1 MRHSTA
7 VTFLLL
13 PQGPAFDSLRSPK
26 FISMLLRFINGAVW
40 RYLNRGIKMLI
51 LKAGLRSMSLI
62 SYHLRVIECLTQLL
76 KPAIVG
82 DNVEFIIRTPQN
94 SISLVCP
101 FPFLPSKPL
110 GVSAFF
116 ERERE
121 RDHFSASIFFRHERK
136 KTLFRKLFPDSFPD
150 KKNLLDP
157 VFGETCLLRN

>member
-1 MRHSTA
+1 MFDLAFLLLGNTARHSTA

-40 RYLNRGIKMLI
+40 RYVNRDSKMLI

-62 SYHLRVIECLTQLL
+62 SYHLRVIECLTQPL

-101 FPFLPSKPL
+101 LPFHPSKPL

-121 RDHFSASIFFRHERK
+121 TIFRHQYFSAMREK
-136 KTLFRKLFPDSFPD
+136 NSFP
-150 KKNLLDP
+150 
-157 VFGETCLLRN
+157 ETLSGFLSG